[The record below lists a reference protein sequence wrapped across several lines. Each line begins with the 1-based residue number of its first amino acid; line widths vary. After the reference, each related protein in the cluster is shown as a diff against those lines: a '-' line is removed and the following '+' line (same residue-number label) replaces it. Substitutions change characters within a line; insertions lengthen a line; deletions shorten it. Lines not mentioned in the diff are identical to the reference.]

1 MTNGIGT
8 VTAAIAI
15 LGALGLLALAGS
27 TILNQTENSLL
38 GNETNEGLINETDNF
53 SYGDE
58 DIKLSSWNLRESEL
72 GDTKIWG

>member
-27 TILNQTENSLL
+27 TILNQSENSLL
-38 GNETNEGLINETDNF
+38 GNETDEGLINETDNF

-58 DIKLSSWNLRESEL
+58 DTTLSSWNLRESEL
-72 GDTKIWG
+72 GDTEIWG